1 MTSGT
6 PSSLPGNE
14 SIYWIVAPA
23 ATLALLA
30 LATLASGRNTE
41 WFIGWNAI
49 ATAAPAFLWAGMTN
63 IGSTSGAF
71 ALLAGW
77 LAWHPRWVA
86 AAVLAVPAGA
96 LYTHGL
102 KEFFAEPRPAAV
114 LPSEQINIIGEALRT
129 SSFPSG
135 HSATAFG
142 FAAVVALCSLMT
154 GKRRIALLALA
165 VAALVAFSRVA
176 VGAHWPLDIFAGGA
190 GGWLCG
196 AIGVWWSA
204 RWRFWTT
211 AGGVRVLA
219 ALMAALSLSLIF
231 EELGYPEG
239 VWAQYALAA
248 WGLAGAFIALK
259 TGGRRNPT

>member
-1 MTSGT
+1 MTFGI
-6 PSSLPGNE
+6 PSS
-14 SIYWIVAPA
+14 SSSTQSRYWIVIPA
-23 ATLALLA
+23 TVLALLA
-30 LATLASGRNTE
+30 LLTLAGGRNTD
-41 WFIGWNAI
+41 WFIAWN
-49 ATAAPAFLWAGMTN
+49 TAAGAVPASLWAGVTN
-63 IGSTSGAF
+63 VGSTSGAF

-77 LAWHPRWVA
+77 LAWRPRWIA

-102 KEFFAEPRPAAV
+102 KEFFAEPRPPAV
-114 LPSEQINIIGEALRT
+114 LPPEQIHIIGEALRT

-142 FAAVVALCSLMT
+142 FAAVVALCSLTT
-154 GKRRIALLALA
+154 GTHRIALLALA
-165 VAALVAFSRVA
+165 LAMLVAFSRVA

-204 RWRFWTT
+204 RWRFWATP
-211 AGGVRVLA
+211 GGVRVLA
-219 ALMAALSLSLIF
+219 VLMATLSVALLF

-239 VWAQYALAA
+239 IWAQYVLAA
-248 WGLAGAFIALK
+248 WGLGGAFIALK
-259 TGGRRNPT
+259 TGGRRSAA